1 MIFCFV
7 VGQFCKE
14 LRYDYNRYCCSA
26 QEGFTKIL
34 FSMLMLFISP
44 VHVFTLFPVTAL
56 APVSGVTDGGGGG
69 DVHLL
74 VHHRDHPGK

>member
-1 MIFCFV
+1 MITTDIV
-7 VGQFCKE
+7 VVHRRDSQKSF
-14 LRYDYNRYCCSA
+14 L
-26 QEGFTKIL
+26 Q
-34 FSMLMLFISP
+34 FISP

>member
-1 MIFCFV
+1 MITTDIVAVHRRDSQKYFFP
-7 VGQFCKE
+7 
-14 LRYDYNRYCCSA
+14 
-26 QEGFTKIL
+26 
-34 FSMLMLFISP
+34 LMLFISP